1 MSFLEFILPPEIL
14 CLRILKNKLEV
25 KHIQSGR
32 EIKKSAVI
40 PFSNDRLLIADFN
53 NAEALFREVNN
64 EMFSSKSFRKSLH
77 VVVQPVD
84 EMIKN
89 ISSVEN
95 RAYIDFA
102 EFAGASK
109 VRIYPTQEKLS
120 DQEVLDFLKRKL

>member
-1 MSFLEFILPPEIL
+1 MSLLEFILPPEIL
-14 CLRILKNKLEV
+14 YVRILKNKLEV

-89 ISSVEN
+89 ISSLEN

>member
-89 ISSVEN
+89 ISSLEN

>member
-14 CLRILKNKLEV
+14 YVRILKNKLEV

-89 ISSVEN
+89 ISSLEN

>member
-1 MSFLEFILPPEIL
+1 MSLLEFILPPEIL
-14 CLRILKNKLEV
+14 YVRILKNKLEV

-40 PFSNDRLLIADFN
+40 PFSNDRLLIADFD
-53 NAEALFREVNN
+53 NAEALFRGVNN

-89 ISSVEN
+89 ISSLEN

>member
-1 MSFLEFILPPEIL
+1 MSLLEFILPPEIL